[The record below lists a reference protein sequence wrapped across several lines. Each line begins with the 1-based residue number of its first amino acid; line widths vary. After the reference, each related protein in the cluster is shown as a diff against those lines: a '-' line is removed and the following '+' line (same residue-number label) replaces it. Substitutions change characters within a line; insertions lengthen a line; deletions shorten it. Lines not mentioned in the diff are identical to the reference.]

1 MDQAPAATNVA
12 ENEEL
17 LTQLKEWA
25 AGGQNQLVPELLV
38 ASTDYVGVIEDELIE
53 QLMARLREVEHR
65 PRIWLQY
72 AFSIL
77 PVYKKAANDAIK
89 LKFLCYIYE
98 HNEKIAISWQ
108 TNCNPTIKAAGK
120 TFRAELPAEIA
131 KLRGSAE

>member
-1 MDQAPAATNVA
+1 MDNPATAVDA
-12 ENEEL
+12 AQNEEL

-25 AGGQNQLVPELLV
+25 AGGQDQHVPELLE
-38 ASTDYVGVIEDELIE
+38 AAEDYVGIIEDDLID

-77 PVYKKAANDAIK
+77 PVYKKASNDAIK
-89 LKFLCYIYE
+89 LKFLSYIYE
-98 HNEKIAISWQ
+98 HNEKIAISWK
-108 TNCNPTIKAAGK
+108 TNCNPTIKAAGN

-131 KLRGSAE
+131 KLRGDAS